1 MKDVIKT
8 AVFFVIGAVILYL
21 IFNNQ
26 SIAYQEQCA
35 LDGISEENC
44 SLVEKIWG
52 DFKGANWGIIAIILF
67 LFMVSN
73 VSRAIR
79 WQMLLEP
86 VTGKPRFHNAIG
98 SVMIGYL
105 VNLGVPRSG
114 EFVRAGVLSKYE
126 GFPAEKV
133 MGTIVVDRIIDVI
146 SLLVVIGITF
156 LVAFSDMKELLDTH
170 LNLEEKFGG
179 LLQSKGLWVS
189 VVAGMIAVCGGLYYF
204 RHKILNSSLGKKVY
218 NILVG
223 FLEGIKSVFR
233 LRQPAWFLFHSIVIW
248 LMYYLMTYIA
258 FYAYGPTAHLGPVAG
273 LVVFVFGTLGIVF
286 PSPGGMGTYH
296 YLVSSGLILYGIN
309 SIEAF
314 TFANIIFFS
323 VQLFCN
329 VLFGVLAFI
338 LLSYIN
344 KNVRIK
350 K

>member
-8 AVFFVIGAVILYL
+8 AVFFTIGAIILYL

-26 SIAYQEQCA
+26 SAAYQEQCI
-35 LDGISEENC
+35 LDGIPVEDC
-44 SLVEKIWG
+44 SLVQKIWS
-52 DFKGANWGIIAIILF
+52 DFKGANWAIIALILVF
-67 LFMVSN
+67 FMISN

-114 EFVRAGVLSKYE
+114 EFVRAGILSKYE
-126 GFPAEKV
+126 GFPPEKV
-133 MGTIVVDRIIDVI
+133 MGTIVTDRIIDVI
-146 SLLVVIGITF
+146 SLLIVIGITF
-156 LVAFSDMKELLDTH
+156 LVAFSDMKQLLDTH

-179 LLQSKGLWVS
+179 ILQSKMLWGVLIAGIIGLCGVLFYYRKKLLQSGI
-189 VVAGMIAVCGGLYYF
+189 GQ
-204 RHKILNSSLGKKVY
+204 KVY
-218 NILVG
+218 TILVG
-223 FLEGIKSVFR
+223 FLEGIKSVFK
-233 LRQPAWFLFHSIVIW
+233 LKQPGWFLLHSIVIW

-258 FYAYGPTAHLGPVAG
+258 FYAYGPTSHLGPVAG

-296 YLVSSGLILYGIN
+296 YLVSSGLILYGVN
-309 SIEAF
+309 SIDAF

-344 KNVRIK
+344 KNGRNEA
-350 K
+350 

>member
-8 AVFFVIGAVILYL
+8 AVFFTIGAIILYL

-26 SIAYQEQCA
+26 SAAYQEQCI
-35 LDGISEENC
+35 LDGIPVEDC
-44 SLVEKIWG
+44 SLVQKIWS
-52 DFKGANWGIIAIILF
+52 DFKGANWAIIALILVF
-67 LFMVSN
+67 FMISN

-86 VTGKPRFHNAIG
+86 VTGKARFHNAIG

-114 EFVRAGVLSKYE
+114 EFVRAGILSKYE
-126 GFPAEKV
+126 GFPPEKV
-133 MGTIVVDRIIDVI
+133 MGTIVTDRIIDVI
-146 SLLVVIGITF
+146 SLLIVIGITF
-156 LVAFSDMKELLDTH
+156 LVAFSDMKQLLDTH

-179 LLQSKGLWVS
+179 ILQSKMLWGVLIAGIIGLCGVLFYYRKKLLQSAIGQ
-189 VVAGMIAVCGGLYYF
+189 
-204 RHKILNSSLGKKVY
+204 KVY
-218 NILVG
+218 TILVG
-223 FLEGIKSVFR
+223 FLEGIKSVFK
-233 LRQPAWFLFHSIVIW
+233 LKQPGWFLLHSIVIW

-258 FYAYGPTAHLGPVAG
+258 FYAYGPTSHLGPVAG

-296 YLVSSGLILYGIN
+296 YLVSSGLILYGVN
-309 SIEAF
+309 SIDAF

-344 KNVRIK
+344 KNGRNEA
-350 K
+350 